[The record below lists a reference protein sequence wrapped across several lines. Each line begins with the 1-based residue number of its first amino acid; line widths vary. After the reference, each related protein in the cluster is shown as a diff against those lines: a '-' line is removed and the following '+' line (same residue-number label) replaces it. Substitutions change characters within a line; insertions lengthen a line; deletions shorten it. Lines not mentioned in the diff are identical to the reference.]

1 MDKADA
7 IRLHRK
13 YYTLDH
19 VKEIKARGDIATQRG
34 VACYRLR
41 VFAAGYARHVKI
53 FRPTARLSSGRR
65 KERERERKKKG
76 NENKT
81 IVVRR

>member
-19 VKEIKARGDIATQRG
+19 VKEIKARGDIAAQRD

-65 KERERERKKKG
+65 KRERRKR

-81 IVVRR
+81 IIRR

>member
-19 VKEIKARGDIATQRG
+19 VKEIKARGDIAAQRG

-65 KERERERKKKG
+65 KERERGEKKREKRK
-76 NENKT
+76 
-81 IVVRR
+81 